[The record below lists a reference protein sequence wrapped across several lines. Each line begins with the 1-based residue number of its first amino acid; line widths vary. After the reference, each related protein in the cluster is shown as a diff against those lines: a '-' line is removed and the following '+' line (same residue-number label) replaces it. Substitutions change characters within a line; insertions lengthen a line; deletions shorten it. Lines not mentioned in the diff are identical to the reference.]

1 MQRNQAQ
8 PNSIINAGKHV
19 RISVD
24 RLDVDWMQADKFAH
38 AESCIEKED
47 NESRQN
53 IVISL
58 PLNVR
63 KVTTE
68 YYKYKFEQACAQLVN
83 QSKTSINIREVPGLL
98 KVRKVKPK
106 DLLEKKKIQVCGS
119 MTGKW
124 LLDTVKEKQKKQQEA
139 KNKKA
144 KDIESFLI

>member
-38 AESCIEKED
+38 AESCIEKEE

-83 QSKTSINIREVPGLL
+83 QSKTSINVREVPGLL

-106 DLLEKKKIQVCGS
+106 DLLEKKNQVCGS
-119 MTGKW
+119 MIGKW

>member
-1 MQRNQAQ
+1 
-8 PNSIINAGKHV
+8 
-19 RISVD
+19 
-24 RLDVDWMQADKFAH
+24 MQADKFAH
-38 AESCIEKED
+38 AESCIEKEE

-83 QSKTSINIREVPGLL
+83 QSKTSINVREVPGLL
-98 KVRKVKPK
+98 KVRKVKSK
-106 DLLEKKKIQVCGS
+106 DLPEKKTIRVTQVCGL

-124 LLDTVKEKQKKQQEA
+124 LLDIVKEIQLKAWEKQKKQQEVMDNKVKDREAFSRCKEKCICTTEECYA
-139 KNKKA
+139 KNLK
-144 KDIESFLI
+144 

>member
-1 MQRNQAQ
+1 MLEYQLTDLMLTGCRQ
-8 PNSIINAGKHV
+8 INLLMLNPALRKK
-19 RISVD
+19 R
-24 RLDVDWMQADKFAH
+24 
-38 AESCIEKED
+38 
-47 NESRQN
+47 

-83 QSKTSINIREVPGLL
+83 QSKTSINVREVPGLL

-106 DLLEKKKIQVCGS
+106 DLLEKKKNQVCGS
-119 MTGKW
+119 MIGKW

>member
-1 MQRNQAQ
+1 MLEYQLTDLMLTGCRQINLLMLNPALRKKKMNQ
-8 PNSIINAGKHV
+8 
-19 RISVD
+19 
-24 RLDVDWMQADKFAH
+24 DKTLY
-38 AESCIEKED
+38 I
-47 NESRQN
+47 
-53 IVISL
+53 ISL